1 MKDDAVNADGQAPR
15 SLRPYAFGILAI
27 AAIPFIAVPSLL
39 TRVASSDFLPHKYCY
54 LNTPGLVWTNVAT
67 DAVIGISYVAI
78 SATLAYLVH
87 VARKEIPFSWMF
99 LSFGLFIVACGG
111 THIMEVVTVWKPLYW
126 LSADIKIITAL
137 ASLVTA
143 VTLPFLVP
151 KIQELLT
158 TNRVS
163 GDQQR
168 RLEEA
173 NVRLL
178 ELELM
183 SVQIAGEAAA
193 GLAFWEWRKSDG
205 EMKWWGDVRGV
216 LGATRPDDL
225 ERDEQFLAMVHPE
238 DLSKVEAIR
247 QMTPEAP
254 QCDIEFRAIRP
265 DGQLRWLT
273 GKARLNL
280 ITNAVMGV
288 LMDVTMKKQSE
299 VALVRSEKLA
309 LTGMLA
315 ATVAHEINNP
325 LQAVNNALYMVMH
338 DPAIS
343 DGSRSSLEIADAEV
357 KRIAGIVRNVL
368 GFHRDSSVPS
378 KVDIGILLN
387 TAVSLYVPEMKKRN
401 IPFEIKY
408 NGDIHAT
415 VQANDLR
422 QVFANLI
429 KNAMDAVPNG
439 GKVRLTAKK
448 CNGNV
453 QVYVTDNGKGI
464 ARETRGK
471 LFEPFFTTKG
481 EKGTGLGLWV
491 SRGILA
497 RSGGALQ
504 FRSVVRPKLTGTTF
518 RITIPTEL
526 PKNVPPLNRD

>member
-1 MKDDAVNADGQAPR
+1 
-15 SLRPYAFGILAI
+15 
-27 AAIPFIAVPSLL
+27 
-39 TRVASSDFLPHKYCY
+39 
-54 LNTPGLVWTNVAT
+54 
-67 DAVIGISYVAI
+67 
-78 SATLAYLVH
+78 
-87 VARKEIPFSWMF
+87 
-99 LSFGLFIVACGG
+99 
-111 THIMEVVTVWKPLYW
+111 
-126 LSADIKIITAL
+126 
-137 ASLVTA
+137 
-143 VTLPFLVP
+143 
-151 KIQELLT
+151 
-158 TNRVS
+158 
-163 GDQQR
+163 
-168 RLEEA
+168 
-173 NVRLL
+173 
-178 ELELM
+178 
-183 SVQIAGEAAA
+183 
-193 GLAFWEWRKSDG
+193 
-205 EMKWWGDVRGV
+205 
-216 LGATRPDDL
+216 
-225 ERDEQFLAMVHPE
+225 
-238 DLSKVEAIR
+238 
-247 QMTPEAP
+247 
-254 QCDIEFRAIRP
+254 
-265 DGQLRWLT
+265 
-273 GKARLNL
+273 
-280 ITNAVMGV
+280 
-288 LMDVTMKKQSE
+288 
-299 VALVRSEKLA
+299 
-309 LTGMLA
+309 MLA

-343 DGSRSSLEIADAEV
+343 EGSRSSLEIADAEV

-408 NGDIHAT
+408 KGDIHAT

-439 GKVRLTAKK
+439 GKVRLTAKQ

-504 FRSVVRPKLTGTTF
+504 FRSLVQPRLSGTTF

-526 PKNVPPLNRD
+526 PKNVPPLNRG